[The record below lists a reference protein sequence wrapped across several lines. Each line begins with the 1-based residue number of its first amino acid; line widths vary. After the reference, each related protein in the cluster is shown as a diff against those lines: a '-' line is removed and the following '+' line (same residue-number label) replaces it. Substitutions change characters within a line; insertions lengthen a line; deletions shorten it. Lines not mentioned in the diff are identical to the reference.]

1 MKRLIYLLIFVTTLF
16 CASCDKKEGVNNVPD
31 LSGDYSCSF
40 SIPAS
45 PIYSVSQT
53 IAIQK
58 SGETSFSVNG
68 SSPFERASLVY
79 ISSQQYQFRIPQTD
93 IVKNGKTYYLTLTA
107 TLTYE
112 GGIFKT
118 YSCQAAYGEKGV
130 SGSSYT
136 INNFKLRKQ

>member
-1 MKRLIYLLIFVTTLF
+1 MKRFIYLVICTVVLLCT
-16 CASCDKKEGVNNVPD
+16 SCSNKESVSNVPD
-31 LSGDYSCSF
+31 LSGQYACSF

-45 PIYSVSQT
+45 PTYSVSQT

-58 SGETSFSVNG
+58 SGETSFSVTG
-68 SSPFERASLVY
+68 SNPFENACFYY
-79 ISSQQYQFRIPQTD
+79 ISGQQYQFRIPQTD
-93 IVKNGKTYYLTLTA
+93 IVRNGKTYYLTLTA

-112 GGIFKT
+112 GGAFKT

-136 INNFKLRKQ
+136 ISNFKLRKQ